1 MILHIEE
8 VSGSRT
14 LARDEEVM
22 EDDCKLSILIFRL
35 IYHKISF
42 FFSWNFCSS
51 VNILKKLLI
60 SRSRNVCCVH
70 YGISISMSEMKLVD
84 GN

>member
-22 EDDCKLSILIFRL
+22 EDDCKLSNLIFRL
-35 IYHKISF
+35 IYDKISF
-42 FFSWNFCSS
+42 FF
-51 VNILKKLLI
+51 L
-60 SRSRNVCCVH
+60 
-70 YGISISMSEMKLVD
+70 GICAIQ
-84 GN
+84 